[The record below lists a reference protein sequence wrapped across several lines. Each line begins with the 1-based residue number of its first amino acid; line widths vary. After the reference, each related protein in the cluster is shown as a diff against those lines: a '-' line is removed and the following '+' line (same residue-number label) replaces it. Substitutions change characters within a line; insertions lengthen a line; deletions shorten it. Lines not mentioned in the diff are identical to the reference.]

1 MSNNKKNE
9 FNDFSE
15 KFDELIDN
23 NELNIGSIEDLMI
36 NSINNYKN
44 ELINHVEELLSQHIN
59 EKDLVTKKNKKG
71 KKKDL
76 N

>member
-1 MSNNKKNE
+1 MSNNKENE

-15 KFDELIDN
+15 KFDKLIDN

-59 EKDLVTKKNKKG
+59 EKDLVTKKNKNG

>member
-1 MSNNKKNE
+1 MSNKNRND

-36 NSINNYKN
+36 NSINNFFSI
-44 ELINHVEELLSQHIN
+44 INFDYANTLY
-59 EKDLVTKKNKKG
+59 EKIKEI
-71 KKKDL
+71 
-76 N
+76 

>member
-15 KFDELIDN
+15 KFDKLIDN

-59 EKDLVTKKNKKG
+59 EKDLVTKKNKNG

>member
-59 EKDLVTKKNKKG
+59 EKDLVTKKNKNG

>member
-1 MSNNKKNE
+1 
-9 FNDFSE
+9 
-15 KFDELIDN
+15 
-23 NELNIGSIEDLMI
+23 MI

-59 EKDLVTKKNKKG
+59 EKDLVTKKNKNG

>member
-1 MSNNKKNE
+1 M
-9 FNDFSE
+9 
-15 KFDELIDN
+15 IDN

-59 EKDLVTKKNKKG
+59 EKDLVTKKNKNG

>member
-15 KFDELIDN
+15 KLDELIDN

-59 EKDLVTKKNKKG
+59 EKDLVTKKNKNG

>member
-1 MSNNKKNE
+1 MSNKNRND

-59 EKDLVTKKNKKG
+59 EKDLVTKKNKNG